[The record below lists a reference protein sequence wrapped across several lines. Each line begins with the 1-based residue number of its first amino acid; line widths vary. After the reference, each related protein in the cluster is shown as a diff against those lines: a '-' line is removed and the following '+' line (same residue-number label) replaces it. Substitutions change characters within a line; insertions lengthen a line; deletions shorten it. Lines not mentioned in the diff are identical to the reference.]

1 MDMEISQLT
10 VSNLLMALLIP
21 RRIFLTP
28 NQDLEVVTNLPR
40 VVTNQDLGPSMAI
53 RILLSTTEPPNLRE
67 GQYLMQ
73 NLRVQIK
80 EARIVTHLTRSLR
93 SPAMLQV
100 MSVDPIIIIPP
111 KSLMLSI
118 QQVDL
123 TISLFLLS
131 LIMWEDHTTRH
142 R

>member
-1 MDMEISQLT
+1 MEISQLT

-80 EARIVTHLTRSLR
+80 EAHIVTHLTRNPR